1 MIRKISAFL
10 MLFFVFC
17 AVAQAQDLGFLG
29 IEGVRFGMNAAELKN
44 KTVILDS
51 SSSYHDTATYIRL
64 TRCLV
69 YYRKAE
75 NLQLNGFVAARVEYE
90 FCEGELVYVFVRVV
104 GQQNID
110 NALIALRKRFPQLKC
125 PKKTAENACLLYDT
139 SHKNIRIIAR
149 KFPEKQEMTFVLI
162 PKQAAK

>member
-1 MIRKISAFL
+1 MIRKITVFFILFL
-10 MLFFVFC
+10 ALSF
-17 AVAQAQDLGFLG
+17 VAQAQYLSFFG
-29 IEGVRFGMNAAELKN
+29 IEGVRFGMKAAELKN

-51 SSSYHDTATYIRL
+51 TSSYNDTATYIRL

-90 FCEGELVYVFVRVV
+90 FCEGELVYVFIRVV
-104 GQQNID
+104 GQQNIEQ
-110 NALIALRKRFPQLKC
+110 AFIALRKRFPQLKC
-125 PKKTAENACLLYDT
+125 PKKVAADSCLLYDT
-139 SHKNIRIIAR
+139 SHKNLRIIAR